1 MTISTLKNLPLAAIG
16 TQPLPADVQN
26 FYLSTLADGS
36 GPDGTFLV
44 TDFFGTAAG
53 LPVSQYLVTVNII
66 IAARLADNTL
76 TNLNTLYGQ
85 LLDTVTGV
93 FGTPPTIVIPA
104 GPAAGTY
111 ADYNSAVAAL
121 VAAINPAIAAAN
133 TAMSQDAVTMN
144 TAWQDM
150 LQHFANEAINQTRA
164 SVSFATIPGDAQL
177 PVTAFMT
184 ALNGYGVDTQQ
195 GMSAQFLE
203 SIADLGNR
211 AGQAMVGALR
221 EGRNNTSMDAV
232 GVVHDNI
239 VPGVPTSAPPQ
250 ADLINAQY
258 TVTEARALVQ
268 ARLSS

>member
-1 MTISTLKNLPLAAIG
+1 MTISTLKNLPLAASG
-16 TQPLPADVQN
+16 TQPLPLDVQN
-26 FYLSTLADGS
+26 FYLSTLAEGS

-53 LPVSQYLVTVNII
+53 LPVGQYISTVNTII
-66 IAARLADNTL
+66 VARLADGTL

-93 FGTPPTIVIPA
+93 YGTPPTIVIPS

-111 ADYNSAVAAL
+111 TDYDSAVAAL
-121 VAAINPAIAAAN
+121 VTVINPAIAAAS
-133 TAMSQDAVTMN
+133 TAMAADAVTMN
-144 TAWQDM
+144 TTWQDM
-150 LQHFANEAINQTRA
+150 VQHFANEAVNQSRA
-164 SVSFATIPGDAQL
+164 SVSFASIPGSAQL

-203 SIADLGNR
+203 SIADLGSR

-221 EGRNNTSMDAV
+221 EGRNNDNMDAV
-232 GVVHDNI
+232 GVAHDNI
-239 VPGVPTSAPPQ
+239 LPDTPTSEPPQ
-250 ADLINAQY
+250 ATLINAQY
-258 TVTEARALVQ
+258 NVTEARAVVQ
-268 ARLSS
+268 ARLGP